1 MGGIY
6 DIGHYYL
13 IFDMNGSLV
22 DSMSS
27 VDCHDWGGGTFLV
40 HGVTMTMGGEFG
52 CLIVLITPLGRV
64 GRRDALGA
72 DLSIVSSTDWQG

>member
-27 VDCHDWGGGTFLV
+27 VDCHDRGGGYFLGPWG
-40 HGVTMTMGGEFG
+40 HNDYGG
-52 CLIVLITPLGRV
+52 
-64 GRRDALGA
+64 
-72 DLSIVSSTDWQG
+72 